1 MKLLSQN
8 LNINGYDLQ
17 GPLDQSSKA
26 GELTTIGS
34 IINLVINT
42 IFPLALVLLFL
53 YLLWAGVDW
62 ARSFGNA
69 ELIKKSKA
77 RMTNALIGVL
87 LLAGSYWMAQLAS
100 RIFWPQP

>member
-1 MKLLSQN
+1 MKLIAQN

-26 GELTTIGS
+26 GQLTSIGS
-34 IINLVINT
+34 IINLIINA
-42 IFPLALVLLFL
+42 IFPLAMVLVFL
-53 YLLWAGVDW
+53 YFLWAGIDW

-87 LLAGSYWMAQLAS
+87 LLAGSYWMATIAKN
-100 RIFWPQP
+100 IFWPQ